1 MAAPNII
8 AASRVVGR
16 TAANA
21 AVNTQSSGQTNVLIT
36 NPPNSNAVFKINT
49 LTIGNRTSSS
59 STVSVIFSSGANLTG
74 TNSFLVSNVTVPGN
88 STLSVIDSTNRIYL
102 EEDDSIGVYTGG
114 SAGSISAIASFEEIY
129 A

>member
-8 AASRVVGR
+8 SATRVVGR
-16 TAANA
+16 TVANA
-21 AVNTQSSGQTNVLIT
+21 AVNTQSSGSTNVLIT
-36 NPPNSNAVFKINT
+36 NPPNSNAVFKVNT

-59 STVSVIFSSGANLTG
+59 STVSVIFSTAANLTG